1 MRTFAV
7 LCSALQCRQMSR
19 FFPTYCWIART
30 DAPLKFGHMKNDA
43 FLYDALYQ
51 ALNNGQLD
59 GNQLEQIRPS
69 SLLESDYVKQY
80 APLVRRLAHQ
90 MIARLPANV
99 ELDDMIQ
106 AGMMGLMDAVS
117 RFEVTQGTQFEV
129 YATQRIR
136 GAMLDELRANDW
148 LPRSARKS
156 QRDIENAI
164 HRLEGKLSR
173 APHEA
178 EIAGELE
185 MSLAQYQQMLH
196 DARGAQLVHLDD
208 LGGKVDDEDYL
219 ERHLVDDC
227 PEPGEILRDKRFRY
241 ALVDAIDE
249 LPEREK
255 LLMSLYHE
263 QDLNLREIG
272 VVMGITESRVCQL
285 HSQAVAR
292 LRARLKN
299 W

>member
-1 MRTFAV
+1 
-7 LCSALQCRQMSR
+7 
-19 FFPTYCWIART
+19 
-30 DAPLKFGHMKNDA
+30 MKNDA
-43 FLYDALYQ
+43 FVYDALYQ
-51 ALNNGQLD
+51 SLNN
-59 GNQLEQIRPS
+59 RPVAF
-69 SLLESDYVKQY
+69 EPRDYVRQY
-80 APLVRRLAHQ
+80 TPLVRRLAHQ

-129 YATQRIR
+129 YAAQRIR

-164 HRLEGKLSR
+164 HRLEGKLKR
-173 APHEA
+173 APYES
-178 EIAGELE
+178 EIAAELGVC
-185 MSLAQYQQMLH
+185 LADYQQMLH
-196 DARGAQLVHLDD
+196 DARGSQLVYLDD
-208 LGGKVDDEDYL
+208 LGGSADDEDYL
-219 ERHLVDDC
+219 ERHRVGDSQ
-227 PEPGEILRDKRFRY
+227 EPAEILRDKRFRH

-255 LLMSLYHE
+255 LLMGLYHE
-263 QDLNLREIG
+263 QDMNLRAIG
-272 VVMGITESRVCQL
+272 AVMGITESRVCQL

-292 LRARLKN
+292 LRAKLKS

>member
-1 MRTFAV
+1 
-7 LCSALQCRQMSR
+7 
-19 FFPTYCWIART
+19 
-30 DAPLKFGHMKNDA
+30 MKNDA
-43 FLYDALYQ
+43 FVYDALYQ
-51 ALNNGQLD
+51 SLNN
-59 GNQLEQIRPS
+59 RPVAF
-69 SLLESDYVKQY
+69 EPRDYVRQY
-80 APLVRRLAHQ
+80 TPLVRRLAHQ

-129 YATQRIR
+129 YAAQRIR

-164 HRLEGKLSR
+164 HRLEGKLKR
-173 APHEA
+173 APHES
-178 EIAGELE
+178 EIAAELGI
-185 MSLAQYQQMLH
+185 SLADYQQMLH
-196 DARGAQLVHLDD
+196 DARGSHLVYLDD
-208 LGGKVDDEDYL
+208 LGGSADDEDYL
-219 ERHLVDDC
+219 ERHRVGDSL
-227 PEPGEILRDKRFRY
+227 EPAEILRDKRFRH

-255 LLMSLYHE
+255 LLMGLYHE
-263 QDLNLREIG
+263 QDMNLRAIG
-272 VVMGITESRVCQL
+272 AVMGITESRVCQL

-292 LRARLKN
+292 LRAKLKS